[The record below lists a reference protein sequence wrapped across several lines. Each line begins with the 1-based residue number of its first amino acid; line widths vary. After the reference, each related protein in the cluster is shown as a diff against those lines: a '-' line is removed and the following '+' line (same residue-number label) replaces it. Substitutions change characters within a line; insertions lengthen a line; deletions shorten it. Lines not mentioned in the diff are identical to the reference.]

1 MKKTIYKLYWAWQF
15 DKEEKWLNECSAKG
29 LHLCD
34 VGFLRYTFEV
44 GNPCAYS
51 HKLELLENWPTHPE
65 SVAYIQF
72 LEDTGVE
79 MVGSILRWV
88 YFRKKTEDGP
98 FDLFSD
104 LDSRIKHLNRIIFLF
119 LPIMFLEF
127 SAGIS
132 NLFMQNSS
140 NRFIGGLALFV
151 GCLLAYGALV
161 INNKKKKLL
170 KERMIYE

>member
-44 GNPCAYS
+44 GNPGAYS

-104 LDSRIKHLNRIIFLF
+104 IDSRIKHLNRIIFLF

-161 INNKKKKLL
+161 INKKKQRLK

>member
-34 VGFLRYTFEV
+34 VGVFRYTFEEGV
-44 GNPCAYS
+44 PGAYS

-65 SVAYIQF
+65 SVAYIRF

-104 LDSRIKHLNRIIFLF
+104 IDSRIKHLNRIIFLF

-151 GCLLAYGALV
+151 GCLLAYGVLV
-161 INNKKKKLL
+161 INKKKQRLK

>member
-29 LHLCD
+29 LHLSD

-44 GNPCAYS
+44 GNPGAYS

-79 MVGSILRWV
+79 MVGSIFRWV

>member
-34 VGFLRYTFEV
+34 IGFLRYTFEV
-44 GNPCAYS
+44 GNPGAYS

-79 MVGSILRWV
+79 MVGSIFRWV
-88 YFRKKTEDGP
+88 YFRKKTEYGQ

-104 LDSRIKHLNRIIFLF
+104 IDSRIKHLNRIIYLF

-132 NLFMQNSS
+132 NLFMHNSS

-151 GCLLAYGALV
+151 GCLLAYGAWV
-161 INNKKKKLL
+161 INKKKQKLK

>member
-34 VGFLRYTFEV
+34 VGLLRYTFEE
-44 GNPCAYS
+44 GLPGAYS
-51 HKLELLENWPTHPE
+51 HKLELLNNWPSHPE
-65 SVAYIQF
+65 SVAYIRF

-79 MVGSILRWV
+79 MVGSYARWV
-88 YFRKKTEDGP
+88 YFRKKSDLGK

-104 LDSRIKHLNRIIFLF
+104 LDSRINHLNRILVLF
-119 LPIMFLEF
+119 VPLMFLELLI
-127 SAGIS
+127 GIINVIFPRTLNQS
-132 NLFMQNSS
+132 IGSLNLL
-140 NRFIGGLALFV
+140 IGL
-151 GCLLAYGALV
+151 LLAYGTYEIL
-161 INNKKKKLL
+161 KKRNQLK

>member
-29 LHLCD
+29 LHLSD

-44 GNPCAYS
+44 GNPGAYS
-51 HKLELLENWPTHPE
+51 HKLELLENWPAHPE

-79 MVGSILRWV
+79 MVGSIFRWV
-88 YFRKKTEDGP
+88 YFRKRTEDGP

-104 LDSRIKHLNRIIFLF
+104 LDSRIKHLNRILFLF

>member
-1 MKKTIYKLYWAWQF
+1 MKKTIVKLYWAWQF

-34 VGFLRYTFEV
+34 VGVFRYTFEE
-44 GNPCAYS
+44 GTPGAYS

-65 SVAYIQF
+65 SVAYIRF

-88 YFRKKTEDGP
+88 YFRKKTVDGP

-127 SAGIS
+127 SAGLS
-132 NLFMQNSS
+132 NLLMHNSS
-140 NRFIGGLALFV
+140 NRFIGVLALSV
-151 GCLLAYGALV
+151 GCLLAYGSYV
-161 INNKKKKLL
+161 IHKKKQKLK

>member
-1 MKKTIYKLYWAWQF
+1 MKKTIYKFYWAWQF

-34 VGFLRYTFEV
+34 VGICRYTFEE
-44 GNPCAYS
+44 GIPGAYS

-65 SVAYIQF
+65 SVAYIHF

-79 MVGSILRWV
+79 MVGSLLRWV
-88 YFRKKTEDGP
+88 YFRKKTVDGP

-104 LDSRIKHLNRIIFLF
+104 IDSRIKHLNRITFLF

-151 GCLLAYGALV
+151 GCLLAYGVYV
-161 INNKKKKLL
+161 IHNKKKKLL
-170 KERMIYE
+170 KRE

>member
-1 MKKTIYKLYWAWQF
+1 MKKTIVKLYWAWQF

-34 VGFLRYTFEV
+34 VGVCRYTFEE
-44 GNPCAYS
+44 GTPGAYS

-65 SVAYIQF
+65 SVAYIRF

-88 YFRKKTEDGP
+88 YFRKKTVDGP

-104 LDSRIKHLNRIIFLF
+104 LDSRIKHLNRILMLFIPFMIIEFTIGTINVFFSKTLNQSVGTLNIFLGF
-119 LPIMFLEF
+119 VFVY
-127 SAGIS
+127 GI
-132 NLFMQNSS
+132 
-140 NRFIGGLALFV
+140 
-151 GCLLAYGALV
+151 YV
-161 INNKKKKLL
+161 INKKKQKLK

>member
-34 VGFLRYTFEV
+34 VGFLRYTFEE
-44 GNPCAYS
+44 GLPGAYS
-51 HKLELLENWPTHPE
+51 YKLELLNNWPNHPE
-65 SVAYIQF
+65 SIAYIHF

-88 YFRKKTEDGP
+88 YFRKKSEFGQ

-104 LDSRIKHLNRIIFLF
+104 LDSRINHLNRILMLF
-119 LPIMFLEF
+119 IPIMIFEF
-127 SAGIS
+127 FAGLS
-132 NLFMQNSS
+132 NLLMQNSP
-140 NRFIGGLALFV
+140 NRFIGGLAIFV
-151 GCLLAYGALV
+151 GCLLAYGAFV
-161 INNKKKKLL
+161 IYKKKKKLL

>member
-34 VGFLRYTFEV
+34 VGLFRYTFEE
-44 GNPCAYS
+44 GTPGAYS

-65 SVAYIQF
+65 SVAYIRF

-88 YFRKKTEDGP
+88 
-98 FDLFSD
+98 
-104 LDSRIKHLNRIIFLF
+104 
-119 LPIMFLEF
+119 
-127 SAGIS
+127 
-132 NLFMQNSS
+132 
-140 NRFIGGLALFV
+140 
-151 GCLLAYGALV
+151 
-161 INNKKKKLL
+161 
-170 KERMIYE
+170 

>member
-29 LHLCD
+29 LHLSD

-44 GNPCAYS
+44 GNPGAYS

-79 MVGSILRWV
+79 MVGSIFRWV

-140 NRFIGGLALFV
+140 NQFIGGLALFV

>member
-1 MKKTIYKLYWAWQF
+1 MKKTIVKLYWAWQF

-34 VGFLRYTFEV
+34 VGVFRYTFEE
-44 GNPCAYS
+44 GTPGAYS

-65 SVAYIQF
+65 SVAYIRF

-88 YFRKKTEDGP
+88 YFRKKTVDGP

-104 LDSRIKHLNRIIFLF
+104 LDSRIKHLNRILMLFIPFMIIEFTIGTINVFFSKTLNQSVGTLNIFLGF
-119 LPIMFLEF
+119 VFVY
-127 SAGIS
+127 GI
-132 NLFMQNSS
+132 
-140 NRFIGGLALFV
+140 
-151 GCLLAYGALV
+151 YV
-161 INNKKKKLL
+161 INKKKQKLK